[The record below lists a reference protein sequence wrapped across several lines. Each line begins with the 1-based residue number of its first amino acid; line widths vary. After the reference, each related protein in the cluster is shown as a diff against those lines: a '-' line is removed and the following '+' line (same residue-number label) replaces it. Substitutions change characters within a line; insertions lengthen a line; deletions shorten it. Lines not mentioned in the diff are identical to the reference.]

1 MVVVSPGC
9 FALRAESHAASDA
22 ARDRE
27 IRQRGGLSVGIE
39 AFGRKVAL
47 SWISVVVCGILAA
60 VARRI
65 RRLLWF
71 RRFCV
76 CRGLGHGLGWIQ
88 GWFKEFSG
96 HDSA

>member
-1 MVVVSPGC
+1 MVVVSPGY

-27 IRQRGGLSVGIE
+27 KRQRGGLSVGIG

-47 SWISVVVCGILAA
+47 SWISVVVWGILAA
-60 VARRI
+60 VACRI
-65 RRLLWF
+65 RRLLF
-71 RRFCV
+71 LV
-76 CRGLGHGLGWIQ
+76 GHGLGWIQ